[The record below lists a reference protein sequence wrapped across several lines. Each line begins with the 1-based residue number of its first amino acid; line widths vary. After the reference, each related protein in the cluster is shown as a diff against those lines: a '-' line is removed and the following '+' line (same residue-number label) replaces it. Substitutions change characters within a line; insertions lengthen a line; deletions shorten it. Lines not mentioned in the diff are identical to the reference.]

1 MPRDL
6 VDAQGFFLV
15 TSDGYVAD
23 ESCGALCC
31 GACPFWREL
40 IQCDSAAQT
49 PCTPPERRHVWV
61 CSTVTCSNG
70 EPLTPG
76 TVVFVDEHCFVV
88 EPGTQP
94 VPPPGADVIQS
105 RAPLTCVNSCSSAP
119 CPQGDLWYR
128 AVPCAPQNEVI
139 YVCGVTRCEIRGCY
153 KVDPAVGGIPY
164 SQIPAGAR
172 TVNINDLPQVSRT
185 CCECDSTV
193 CANIS
198 LTTIDPPPND
208 PCYGSAAG
216 RTCCCTTVVDDHGNR
231 VTVGRLRSEWSVHQ
245 EVRGGFGRTVTD
257 VTIDPA
263 SRQVDLNGCET
274 FVFVSTQQSYDLG
287 GAPVGDPVVVR
298 GVRIGLG
305 CEACG
310 QWPLRA
316 PRDPIGPPY
325 LPFQTISGDEGRSWG
340 YACQGYFSPE
350 TGEQLDVLQWE
361 AQWDCT
367 YMEQVASYRYT
378 STFSVTETMF
388 RYRGVVVKP
397 DGTQG
402 DPCNDRCGG
411 QILPGDAPQPARA
424 TSGCGGCGASQK
436 RTKA

>member
-1 MPRDL
+1 MPNALAKNGRA
-6 VDAQGFFLV
+6 VARGTTAVFRSDAPC
-15 TSDGYVAD
+15 
-23 ESCGALCC
+23 ECC
-31 GACPFWREL
+31 DQCPSWREL
-40 IQCDSAAQT
+40 VQCDTGSIQCS
-49 PCTPPERRHVWV
+49 PESPRHVWI
-61 CSTVTCSNG
+61 CTSVTCTNG
-70 EPLTPG
+70 EPITPN
-76 TVVFVDEHCFVV
+76 TVVFLDGHCFVAQNNTA
-88 EPGTQP
+88 PR
-94 VPPPGADVIQS
+94 PPEGAEYRPSLDPLQCVTACNQS
-105 RAPLTCVNSCSSAP
+105 P

-164 SQIPAGAR
+164 SQIPAGAT
-172 TVNINDLPQVSRT
+172 TVTINDLPQVSQT

-193 CANIS
+193 CANIP
-198 LTTIDPPPND
+198 LTTTIPPPDD
-208 PCYGSAAG
+208 PCYGAAYG
-216 RTCCCTTVVDDHGNR
+216 RTCCCTTIVNNQGVR
-231 VTVGRLRSEWSVHQ
+231 VTVGRLRSPEWSVHQ

-257 VTIDPA
+257 VTIDPT
-263 SRQVDLNGCET
+263 SRQVDLNGCES
-274 FVFVSTQQSYDLG
+274 FIVVSTQQSYDPG

-298 GVRIGLG
+298 GIRAGLG

-310 QWPLRA
+310 QWGLRA
-316 PRDPIGPPY
+316 PRELIGPPY
-325 LPFQTISGDEGRSWG
+325 LPFQTITGDEGRSWG

-350 TGEQLDVLQWE
+350 TGERLDVLNWS

-378 STFSVTETMF
+378 STFSVTETTF

-397 DGTQG
+397 DGSQG

-424 TSGCGGCGASQK
+424 SSGCGGCGSGQK
-436 RTKA
+436 RTKV